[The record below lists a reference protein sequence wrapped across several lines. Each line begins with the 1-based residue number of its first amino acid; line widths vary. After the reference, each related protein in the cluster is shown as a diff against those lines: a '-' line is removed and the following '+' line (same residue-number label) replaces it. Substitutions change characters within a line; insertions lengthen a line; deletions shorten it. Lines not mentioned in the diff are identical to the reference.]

1 MTYFKII
8 FIATF
13 FLVVNPIWAGKFTSG
28 EVRVSLNGFWQF
40 RTDPQQNGEAQHW
53 FSAAYDDKSWNK
65 TEVPGS
71 WENENETS
79 NYIGKAWYRKIFNS
93 PEFSGKRVYLEFDAV
108 SMSYRVFLNNKL
120 VAKELV
126 GNYCE
131 RFDITNLVQANNTL
145 AVEVDNS
152 LSWGAYVNW
161 GGIRRPVTLCIIDP
175 VYTVRQEVIAN
186 PDLKTG
192 SSKVSVK
199 VVIRNDSETEQT
211 VDCQPTIMFDRAKV
225 TASKARKLTI
235 AASSEIST
243 LFTFNLS
250 KSQTRLWHFD
260 FPNLYTSEIALLDE
274 NKLISTYCDRFGI
287 RKFDTKGNKMLLN
300 GEVVRLTGLNWV
312 ADDRLTANTLPGW
325 RYKQDIDQMKELGCN
340 FTRLSHR
347 PLPEEVM
354 DYLDE
359 KGMLVISEFNNW
371 SQFMNANS
379 PEPREFARKLI
390 QQQFNH
396 ASVIGW
402 SVGNEMGNKAVQPQV
417 NEYIESIIKHIKQHL
432 DSTRMV
438 AYVTNSADA
447 QVDDAAKYGDMIW
460 FNVYWNYDKRMENIA
475 KTYPDKAIF
484 LTEYGGYG
492 IEEGNLIYDTPNNT
506 KYKKLIVDKYA
517 DKEYLSGYSIWTY
530 NDYRSRYQSSNPTTA
545 TPIHQNRQWGVVDCY
560 RNKKRA
566 FEQIKDFYAPVKGL
580 FVNST
585 EKENQMTTEIQ
596 ILPRKI
602 LDIPS
607 FTLNGYKLI
616 WEVKSEDGA
625 TQQGSFINL
634 PAIKPGDKTLTYPVL
649 WKKNDITSHLKIT
662 LLSPTGYNVKDTV
675 VYFAKPKT
683 PELVSVIHA
692 CRSVRVVFRK
702 NETCTEYF
710 LRYTV
715 NGQTKTTAKTIDH
728 YMDINNLPLNT
739 PCNISVV
746 GINNAGES
754 MPSKPVTVVAE
765 NGFKTLPPVI
775 WGIVPT
781 ADGCNIGIGWV
792 FSDTFYE
799 ARVTTNPADST
810 SWKVFTSI
818 THGAFKVN
826 GLEAGKKHFVQVRNA
841 TQFAANRSE
850 WSEMLEFAPGAFTEN
865 SAGINGIISTGN
877 SHIISMKPAKHASGY
892 NVSYESDGNAETEII
907 NNSETEYYQLR
918 KASGKKVRNIIINT
932 L

>member
-1 MTYFKII
+1 MSLSKTI
-8 FIATF
+8 FILILLSITKQ
-13 FLVVNPIWAGKFTSG
+13 AGAGVFTLG
-28 EVRVSLNGFWQF
+28 EERISMNGFWQF
-40 RTDPQQNGEAQHW
+40 RIDPQQKGEELNW
-53 FSAAYDDKSWNK
+53 FSTTYNDNDWNRIQ
-65 TEVPGS
+65 VPGS

-79 NYIGKAWYRKIFNS
+79 NYIGKAWYRTSFQT
-93 PEFSGKRVYLEFDAV
+93 PEHSGKRVYLEFDAV

-120 VAKELV
+120 IAKQLV
-126 GNYCE
+126 GNYRE
-131 RFDITNLVQANNTL
+131 RYDITDALQQKNTL
-145 AVEVDNS
+145 AVEVDNA

-161 GGIRRPVTLCIIDP
+161 GGIRRPVTLCVTDP
-175 VYTVRQEVIAN
+175 VYVSRQEVVAVPN
-186 PDLKTG
+186 LKAGT
-192 SSKVSVK
+192 SKVNVK
-199 VVIRNDSETEQT
+199 VFFKNDADVEKIVS
-211 VDCQPTIMFDRAKV
+211 CQPTILFEGIKIQSV
-225 TASKARKLTI
+225 KEARLKI
-235 AASSEIST
+235 APKSEIST
-243 LFTFNLS
+243 LFTFNLN
-250 KSQTRLWHFD
+250 KKQTKLWHFD
-260 FPNLYTSEIALLDE
+260 FPNLYSSEISLYSD
-274 NKLISTYCDRFGI
+274 NKIISTYSDRFGI
-287 RKFDTKGNKMLLN
+287 RKFEVQGSKMLLN

-354 DYLDE
+354 NYIDE

-371 SQFMNANS
+371 SPFINATS

-396 ASVIGW
+396 PSIIGW

-417 NEYIESIIKHIKQHL
+417 NEYIESIIKHIKQNL
-432 DSTRMV
+432 DSTRLV
-438 AYVTNSADA
+438 AYVTNSADS
-447 QVDDAAKYGDMIW
+447 QEDDAAKYGDMIW
-460 FNVYWNYDKRMENIA
+460 FNVYWNFDKRMENIA

-506 KYKKLIVDKYA
+506 KYKKLIVDKYTH
-517 DKEYLSGYSIWTY
+517 KEYLSGYSLWTY
-530 NDYRSRYQSSNPTTA
+530 NDYRSRYQSPNPTTA
-545 TPIHQNRQWGVVDCY
+545 TPVHQNRQWGVVDNY

-566 FEQIKDFYAPVKGL
+566 YEQLKDFYAPVKGL

-585 EKENQMTTEIQ
+585 EKENQITTEIQ
-596 ILPRKI
+596 ILPRKVF
-602 LDIPS
+602 DIPS

-675 VYFAKPKT
+675 IYFAKPKT

-692 CRSVRVVFRK
+692 CRSARVVFSK

-728 YMDINNLPLNT
+728 YMDINNLPLDV

-754 MPSKPVTVVAE
+754 KPSKPVTVVAE

-799 ARVTTNPADST
+799 ARVTTNPADTT

-850 WSEMLEFAPGAFTEN
+850 WSEMLEFAPGSFTEN
-865 SAGINGIISTGN
+865 SAGINGIISAGN
-877 SHIISMKPAKHASGY
+877 SHIISMKPAKYASGY
-892 NVSYESDGNAETEII
+892 KVLYESDGKAETEII
-907 NNSETEYYQLR
+907 NHSETEYYQLR
-918 KASGKKVRNIIINT
+918 KANAKEVKNISINI